1 MSLEKFD
8 RIISEYENKTRRM
21 LEGLA
26 SRPWMCATASGRRRP
41 RTLFADTVLEAAG
54 ATLREM
60 NELREEFMKCYY
72 SPDPGSGYLD
82 AKDSFERLNLE
93 NQSGGKRRLK
103 YHYNGGSPENTPSLE
118 KFDQIISDYKNKT
131 RRFFGMVEHWEGPR
145 TLFFDDVF
153 NGVYRFALSEMNELR
168 EEFMKCHYS
177 PNPGK
182 GYLEAKD
189 SFEKLNLENQSGGK
203 RRLKYHYNGGSPEN
217 TPSLEK
223 FDQIISDYENKTLR
237 FWERIGANYEADDEA
252 ACRREAERLQR
263 EFALREMNELRQEFI
278 KCHYSPNP
286 GQGYLDIKDRFE
298 RRNLE
303 NQSDGNKSKSKKQ
316 SGGAPKHDLFK
327 VIKHIHDETPLDP
340 VWAKKRLFIALLSQP
355 VDIHSRNNNGY
366 SPLSLAVKEL
376 DVSMVKMLLRLGA
389 NPNSTYRGGS
399 RYLVH
404 YLANDDSVLEN
415 DNLEDS
421 SDDEYV
427 RLSLSKQ
434 KEIMKLLLIN
444 GANVNEIQTPGGYT
458 PLHYAVERNN
468 SDLVELLLKHGA
480 NTEIKAEMAFSE
492 AVHQLLRLERGAYIN
507 MPHVTPIEYLEREK
521 QFWDE
526 NFSNAASKSLKILEK
541 HESKRETKKLLTDQL
556 GRTLLLNKD
565 DPNNNR
571 DPDDTRPHLSGH
583 KNKVINTIKS
593 YYGGKGKKKTRKLRK
608 LKKLKSKKLKSKKTV
623 KQASPVKKELPIHC
637 IGYTKNKECIP
648 TGLVLPFF

>member
-8 RIISEYENKTRRM
+8 QIISEYENK
-21 LEGLA
+21 EGVRSA
-26 SRPWMCATASGRRRP
+26 VYEDKAKQARAIIDAYDMGFPVRP
-41 RTLFADTVLEAAG
+41 RPGADPGHEVLWSRRNKAIRSLNIVNIRLNEQDNINRKVLEK
-54 ATLREM
+54 M
-60 NELREEFMKCYY
+60 NELRQEFIKCYY
-72 SPDPGSGYLD
+72 SPEPGSGYFE

-103 YHYNGGSPENTPSLE
+103 YHYNGGSPEN
-118 KFDQIISDYKNKT
+118 
-131 RRFFGMVEHWEGPR
+131 
-145 TLFFDDVF
+145 
-153 NGVYRFALSEMNELR
+153 
-168 EEFMKCHYS
+168 
-177 PNPGK
+177 
-182 GYLEAKD
+182 
-189 SFEKLNLENQSGGK
+189 
-203 RRLKYHYNGGSPEN
+203 
-217 TPSLEK
+217 
-223 FDQIISDYENKTLR
+223 
-237 FWERIGANYEADDEA
+237 
-252 ACRREAERLQR
+252 
-263 EFALREMNELRQEFI
+263 
-278 KCHYSPNP
+278 
-286 GQGYLDIKDRFE
+286 
-298 RRNLE
+298 
-303 NQSDGNKSKSKKQ
+303 
-316 SGGAPKHDLFK
+316 DLFK
-327 VIKHIHDETPLDP
+327 VIRYIHEEKSFRPEQVNQKLL
-340 VWAKKRLFIALLSQP
+340 VALLSP
-355 VDIHSRNNNGY
+355 ALNIETRNKDGY
-366 SPLSLAVKEL
+366 TPLSLAVREL
-376 DVSMVKMLLRLGA
+376 DVNMVKMLLRLGA

-404 YLANDDSVLEN
+404 YLANDDRVLEN
-415 DNLEDS
+415 NNLEDS

-427 RLSLSKQ
+427 KLSLSKQ

-480 NTEIKAEMAFSE
+480 NTEIKAEMPFSE

-526 NFSNAASKSLKILEK
+526 NFSNAASKSLKIIEK

-608 LKKLKSKKLKSKKTV
+608 LKKLKSKKTV

>member
-8 RIISEYENKTRRM
+8 QIISEYENKTRRM

-26 SRPWMCATASGRRRP
+26 QPRCSITRRALTSDRP
-41 RTLFADTVLEAAG
+41 RYLFADTVFKEVYRP
-54 ATLREM
+54 TLREM

-72 SPDPGSGYLD
+72 SPEPGSGYLD
-82 AKDSFERLNLE
+82 AKDSFERLNL
-93 NQSGGKRRLK
+93 
-103 YHYNGGSPENTPSLE
+103 ENTPSLE

-131 RRFFGMVEHWEGPR
+131 RRFFGMVEHWDSPR
-145 TLFFDDVF
+145 TLFFDNVF
-153 NGVYRFALSEMNELR
+153 NGVYRFALRNMNMLR
-168 EEFMKCHYS
+168 QEFMKCHYS
-177 PNPGK
+177 PNPGQ

-189 SFEKLNLENQSGGK
+189 SFESRLTFEGQSGGK

-217 TPSLEK
+217 
-223 FDQIISDYENKTLR
+223 
-237 FWERIGANYEADDEA
+237 
-252 ACRREAERLQR
+252 
-263 EFALREMNELRQEFI
+263 
-278 KCHYSPNP
+278 
-286 GQGYLDIKDRFE
+286 
-298 RRNLE
+298 
-303 NQSDGNKSKSKKQ
+303 
-316 SGGAPKHDLFK
+316 DLFK
-327 VIKHIHDETPLDP
+327 VIRYIHEEKSFRPEQVNWKLL
-340 VWAKKRLFIALLSQP
+340 VALLSP
-355 VDIHSRNNNGY
+355 ALNIETRNKDGY
-366 SPLSLAVKEL
+366 TPLSLAVREL
-376 DVSMVKMLLRLGA
+376 DVNMVKMLLRLGA

-404 YLANDDSVLEN
+404 YLANDDRGLEN

-434 KEIMKLLLIN
+434 LEIMKLLLVN

-480 NTEIKAEMAFSE
+480 NTEIKAEMAFSD
-492 AVHQLLRLERGAYIN
+492 AVHQTLRLERGVYIN

-526 NFSNAASKSLKILEK
+526 NFSNAASKTLKILEK
-541 HESKRETKKLLTDQL
+541 HEAKRETKKLLTDQL
-556 GRTLLLNKD
+556 GRTLLLDKD

-593 YYGGKGKKKTRKLRK
+593 YYGGKGKKKTRKLVRQK
-608 LKKLKSKKLKSKKTV
+608 KTKSKKLKSKKLKSKKRLIV
-623 KQASPVKKELPIHC
+623 SPVKKELPIHC

>member
-8 RIISEYENKTRRM
+8 QIISEYENNTRRM
-21 LEGLA
+21 LEAIA
-26 SRPWMCATASGRRRP
+26 SRPWMCASASGRRRP
-41 RTLFADTVLEAAG
+41 RYLFADSVFKKVYRPTI
-54 ATLREM
+54 REM

-72 SPDPGSGYLD
+72 SPEPGSGYLD
-82 AKDSFERLNLE
+82 AKDSFESRLTFE
-93 NQSGGKRRLK
+93 GQSGGKRRLK
-103 YHYNGGSPENTPSLE
+103 YHYNGGSP
-118 KFDQIISDYKNKT
+118 KN
-131 RRFFGMVEHWEGPR
+131 
-145 TLFFDDVF
+145 
-153 NGVYRFALSEMNELR
+153 
-168 EEFMKCHYS
+168 
-177 PNPGK
+177 
-182 GYLEAKD
+182 
-189 SFEKLNLENQSGGK
+189 
-203 RRLKYHYNGGSPEN
+203 
-217 TPSLEK
+217 
-223 FDQIISDYENKTLR
+223 
-237 FWERIGANYEADDEA
+237 
-252 ACRREAERLQR
+252 
-263 EFALREMNELRQEFI
+263 
-278 KCHYSPNP
+278 
-286 GQGYLDIKDRFE
+286 
-298 RRNLE
+298 
-303 NQSDGNKSKSKKQ
+303 
-316 SGGAPKHDLFK
+316 DLFK
-327 VIKHIHDETPLDP
+327 VIRYIHEEKSFRSEWVNWKLL
-340 VWAKKRLFIALLSQP
+340 VALLSP
-355 VDIHSRNNNGY
+355 ALNIETRNKDGY
-366 SPLSLAVKEL
+366 TPLSLAVREL
-376 DVSMVKMLLRLGA
+376 DVNMVKMLLRLGA

-404 YLANDDSVLEN
+404 YLANDDRGLEN

-427 RLSLSKQ
+427 KLSLSKQ

-480 NTEIKAEMAFSE
+480 NTEIKAEMAFSN

-526 NFSNAASKSLKILEK
+526 NFSNAASKTLKILEK
-541 HESKRETKKLLTDQL
+541 HEAKRETKKLLTDQL
-556 GRTLLLNKD
+556 GRTLLLDKD

-593 YYGGKGKKKTRKLRK
+593 YYGGKGKKKTRKLVRQK
-608 LKKLKSKKLKSKKTV
+608 KTKSKKLKSKKLKSKKRLR
-623 KQASPVKKELPIHC
+623 ASPVKKELPIHC

>member
-8 RIISEYENKTRRM
+8 QIISDYENKTRRM

-26 SRPWMCATASGRRRP
+26 SRPWMCASASGRRRP
-41 RTLFADTVLEAAG
+41 RYLFADSVFKEVYRP
-54 ATLREM
+54 TLREM

-72 SPDPGSGYLD
+72 SPEPGSGYLD
-82 AKDSFERLNLE
+82 AKDSFERLNL
-93 NQSGGKRRLK
+93 
-103 YHYNGGSPENTPSLE
+103 ENTPSLE

-131 RRFFGMVEHWEGPR
+131 RRFFGMVEHWDSPR

-153 NGVYRFALSEMNELR
+153 NGVYRFALREMNELR
-168 EEFMKCHYS
+168 QEFMKCHYS
-177 PNPGK
+177 PNPGQ
-182 GYLEAKD
+182 GYLDAKD
-189 SFEKLNLENQSGGK
+189 SFESRLTFQGQSGGK
-203 RRLKYHYNGGSPEN
+203 RRLKYHYNGGSPKN
-217 TPSLEK
+217 
-223 FDQIISDYENKTLR
+223 
-237 FWERIGANYEADDEA
+237 
-252 ACRREAERLQR
+252 
-263 EFALREMNELRQEFI
+263 
-278 KCHYSPNP
+278 
-286 GQGYLDIKDRFE
+286 
-298 RRNLE
+298 
-303 NQSDGNKSKSKKQ
+303 
-316 SGGAPKHDLFK
+316 DLFK
-327 VIKHIHDETPLDP
+327 VIRYIHEEKSFRSEWVNWKLL
-340 VWAKKRLFIALLSQP
+340 VALLSP
-355 VDIHSRNNNGY
+355 ALNIETRNKDGY
-366 SPLSLAVKEL
+366 TPLSLAVREL
-376 DVSMVKMLLRLGA
+376 DVNMVKMLLRLGA

-404 YLANDDSVLEN
+404 YLANDDRGLEN

-480 NTEIKAEMAFSE
+480 NTEIKAEMAFSN

-526 NFSNAASKSLKILEK
+526 NFSNAASKTLKILEK
-541 HESKRETKKLLTDQL
+541 HEAKRETKKLLTDQL
-556 GRTLLLNKD
+556 GRTLLLDKD

-593 YYGGKGKKKTRKLRK
+593 YYGGKGKKKTRKLVRQK
-608 LKKLKSKKLKSKKTV
+608 KTKSKKLKSKKLKSKKRLR
-623 KQASPVKKELPIHC
+623 ASPVKKELPIHC